1 MQNKALR
8 ALQFRNRNYPTNEM
22 HKEFQILKVSDIV
35 EYKLSK
41 LIHSLLTG
49 TPKLPET
56 LDKLIVKMDTI
67 HTRTTRNKHQ
77 VYSKNENRAIGKRQ
91 LKCQPSKTWNSYP
104 IYMKTTQTHSQFKTA
119 FYEWKLDGYSSTTLN
134 FAPNI
139 F

>member
-8 ALQFRNRNYPTNEM
+8 ALQFRNRYYPTNEM

-56 LDKLIVKMDTI
+56 LDKLIVKMDSI

-77 VYSKNENRAIGKRQ
+77 VYSKKENRTIGKRQ
-91 LKCQPSKTWNSYP
+91 LKCQLSKTWNSYP
-104 IYMKTTQTHSQFKTA
+104 IYMKTTQTHSQFKN
-119 FYEWKLDGYSSTTLN
+119 LMDTLI
-134 FAPNI
+134 ALSI
-139 F
+139 LHQTCSD